1 MDWESGEFV
10 AVIPGVRPDS
20 IRYRKEI
27 MDRKTLLAIG
37 LSLLFFVGWQKFY
50 IEPRMPKAGTVA
62 TTQMGSEAVALTSPG
77 ATGAPGLATNS
88 GATAKPIA
96 AKVIE
101 VRSTDIVTGTGPAK
115 IGDAGKFFTAWNLNQ
130 YRTELR
136 TDAPPIDLA
145 AVTHN
150 MDGEGEL
157 AFDSPEF
164 AYANDVQGTMKAT
177 AGGAIWNYEDAN
189 LKLSR
194 EYSYGAD
201 KKYVDLVLTAEFKA
215 KRPNFAFVSLS
226 SQVGV
231 PDHEEADRQLLL
243 YQGTSL
249 ERIHL
254 KDAKP
259 PQDMPGSTTWIA
271 AQSRYFLFA
280 LIPSEAAPRALS
292 QMPADKHGKISLV
305 YPVTGN
311 TLRIPM
317 KTYFGPKEMNSLHS
331 VEPTLDLTIDFG
343 WFTIIAYPILK
354 VMKWINSG
362 VGNWGISII
371 LLTLLI
377 KLLTF
382 PLTYKSMKSMKKIA
396 KLQPQMNALKEKHK
410 DDKEALNREMIT
422 FMKTQ
427 GYNPVAGCLPMFLQM
442 PIFFALY
449 RVLYS
454 SIELY
459 QAPFFG
465 WIHDL
470 SQKDPFYITPVLLVG
485 VMWFQQ
491 KITPSTATDPAQAK
505 MLQYMPLFFGLLMLN
520 LPAGLTVYMLVN
532 AASSVLQQRFLNKKF
547 A

>member
-1 MDWESGEFV
+1 
-10 AVIPGVRPDS
+10 
-20 IRYRKEI
+20 

-37 LSLLFFVGWQKFY
+37 LSLLFFIGWQKFY
-50 IEPRMPKAGTVA
+50 IEPRLPKAGQSVA
-62 TTQMGSEAVALTSPG
+62 PSGSEAVSLTSPG
-77 ATGAPGLATNS
+77 ASAASGILSNPGTA
-88 GATAKPIA
+88 AKPIA
-96 AKVIE
+96 AKPIE
-101 VRSTDIVTGTGPAK
+101 AKSTDVVTGTGPAK
-115 IGDAGKFFTAWNLNQ
+115 IGDAGKFFTGWSLAQ

-136 TDAPPIDLA
+136 ADAPPIDLA
-145 AVTHN
+145 AVTHAPE
-150 MDGEGEL
+150 GEGEL

-164 AYANDVQGTMKAT
+164 AYANNVQGTMKAT
-177 AGGAIWNYEDAN
+177 AGGAIWTYEDAN
-189 LKLSR
+189 LKLTR
-194 EYSYGAD
+194 EYSYGPD
-201 KKYVDLVLTAEFKA
+201 KKAVDLVLSAEFKT
-215 KRPNFAFVSLS
+215 KRPNFAFVSLTS
-226 SQVGV
+226 RVGES
-231 PDHEEADRQLLL
+231 DHEEADRQLLL

-249 ERIHL
+249 ERVHL
-254 KDAKP
+254 KDIKL
-259 PQDMPGSTTWIA
+259 QDRPGATGWIA

-280 LIPSEAAPRALS
+280 LIPAEPGARALEQS
-292 QMPADKHGKISLV
+292 LGEKHGKVSLV
-305 YPVTGN
+305 YPVTGSAI
-311 TLRIPM
+311 RIPM
-317 KTYFGPKEMNSLHS
+317 KAYFGPKEMNALHA

-343 WFTIIAYPILK
+343 WFTIVAYPILK
-354 VMKWINSG
+354 VMKWIHSLPMI
-362 VGNWGISII
+362 GNWGIAII

-396 KLQPQMNALKEKHK
+396 KLQPQMNALKEKYK

-470 SQKDPFYITPVLLVG
+470 SLKDPIYVTPVLLVG
-485 VMWFQQ
+485 LMWFQQ

-520 LPAGLTVYMLVN
+520 LPAGLTLYMLVN
-532 AASSVLQQRFLNKKF
+532 AAASIVQQRYLNQKVV
-547 A
+547 